1 MRQKERK
8 KEMVITTFNG
18 TGVGFGFGIGCG
30 FGIGWGFGGMPLN
43 LLGLGAGGGCGVGVG
58 LGWGFGAAFGSK
70 YRSSRVTF
78 QGVDFDR
85 KEKVNST
92 ELSKPSTEVRACG
105 DSNCDFRVSIIVLSN
120 RSTTVLVAALISWIM
135 VALGKQFD
143 MHASFGAREISGNR
157 DEIGNGVFDGVEFG
171 NKKEK
176 VLDVTKFLEEH
187 PGGEEVILEVAGKD
201 ATKEFDV
208 IGHSK
213 AAQNMVLKYQVGVLQ
228 GATVQEVDLKDVVD
242 KESNTKEMSAFVIKE
257 GARSKSLAFYEFF
270 VPLLVA
276 GLYFGY
282 RCLTY

>member
-1 MRQKERK
+1 
-8 KEMVITTFNG
+8 
-18 TGVGFGFGIGCG
+18 
-30 FGIGWGFGGMPLN
+30 MPLN

-92 ELSKPSTEVRACG
+92 ELSKPSTEVRA
-105 DSNCDFRVSIIVLSN
+105 
-120 RSTTVLVAALISWIM
+120 LISWIM

-157 DEIGNGVFDGVEFG
+157 DEIGNGVFDVIFRSCFRVSSHVES
-171 NKKEK
+171 KMVSKLLM